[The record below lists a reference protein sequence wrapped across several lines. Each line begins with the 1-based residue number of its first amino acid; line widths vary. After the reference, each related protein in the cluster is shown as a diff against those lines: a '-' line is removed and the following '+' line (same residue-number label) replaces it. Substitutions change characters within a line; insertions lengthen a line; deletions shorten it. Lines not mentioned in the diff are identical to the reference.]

1 MKKATVNFL
10 LSWVPEGL
18 LTRHLTRRLKD
29 KKKPVSSPSPRQ
41 RASLS
46 RGETAATAES
56 QPCSDAELEAKNEEL
71 RKAAAMVD
79 VAVALLTL
87 AKRNVENCLNS
98 RNQTA
103 SFDADADAKIEL
115 MTELN
120 QSILQG

>member
-1 MKKATVNFL
+1 MKKTAVNFL

-29 KKKPVSSPSPRQ
+29 QKRPVSSQLPRQ

-46 RGETAATAES
+46 RGEIAATVES
-56 QPCSDAELEAKNEEL
+56 QPCTDGELEAKKEQM

-79 VAVALLTL
+79 EAVALLTA
-87 AKRNVENCLNS
+87 AKRNVEACLNS
-98 RNQTA
+98 RDQ
-103 SFDADADAKIEL
+103 SEFFDADADAKIEL
-115 MTELN
+115 MNELN